1 MLLPTTFSVPARL
14 GTTHK
19 DVKGTR
25 MRKNTLALI
34 AVSSGLALSLVAC
47 GNNNSGGSSPSG
59 GNAAAGGACPAIGAG
74 LSTAPAAA
82 ASSSQTPQS
91 ITAQLGSANGMPIG
105 VILPETATSA
115 RWEGFDHP
123 YLQAALTAEGFKPTI
138 ENAQGDDQK
147 FAQIADSMLSQHVKV
162 LIIGA
167 PDGAAGATVEQ
178 KAKAQGVP
186 VIDYDRLNLGGSAD
200 YYVSFDNVRVGQ
212 LQGIALATAL
222 QGKKAAQVIE
232 IEGSPTDNNATLF
245 HNGQE
250 QVLQPLY
257 NCGQLKLVKSQ
268 MIDGWN
274 NQTGGSTFEQ
284 FLTANGGKVDG
295 VLAANDGLAGAII
308 TVLQKNG
315 LNGHVP
321 VTGQDATA
329 AGLTAILVGDQYSTV
344 FKPEKL
350 EADASAELALALA
363 KGNTT
368 VANQIAGQTSHDPTG
383 NRDVK
388 SVLLPPESITKSN
401 VKDVVTQGYVKASDI
416 CVGAKAQAECQTLG
430 IS

>member
-1 MLLPTTFSVPARL
+1 M
-14 GTTHK
+14 
-19 DVKGTR
+19 KGTR
-25 MRKNTLALI
+25 MRKTTLALI
-34 AVSSGLALSLVAC
+34 AVSSGLALALTAC
-47 GNNNSGGSSPSG
+47 GNNSSGGSSDTSSA
-59 GNAAAGGACPAIGAG
+59 AAAGGACPAIGAG
-74 LSTAPAAA
+74 LSTAAAA
-82 ASSSQTPQS
+82 ASSAQS
-91 ITAQLGSANGMPIG
+91 PASVVASLGNAGGAKVG

-115 RWEGFDHP
+115 RWAGFDAP
-123 YLQAALTAEGFKPTI
+123 FLQAALTSEGFSPNI
-138 ENAQGDDQK
+138 QNAQGDDQK

-222 QGKKAAQVIE
+222 KAKKGAQVIE

-250 QVLQPLY
+250 QVLKDQY
-257 NCGQLKLVKSQ
+257 SCGALKLVKSQ
-268 MIDGWN
+268 AIDGWD
-274 NQTGGSTFEQ
+274 NQKGGSTFEQ

-315 LNGHVP
+315 LNGKVP

-329 AGLTAILVGDQYSTV
+329 AGLTAILSGDQYSTV

-350 EADASAELALALA
+350 EANAAAELALALA

-368 VANQIAGQTSHDPTG
+368 AANQIAGQTSHDPTG

-388 SVLLPPESITKSN
+388 SVLLPPESITKDN
-401 VKDVVTQGYVKASDI
+401 VKDVVTQGYVKAGDI
-416 CVGAKAQAECQTLG
+416 CTGAAATACTSLG